1 MNRTDREAKI
11 LRINKIV
18 QRPRLARWYENV
30 NAVHA
35 SARMQDWLTNRAS
48 MTARLVARC
57 EQFRVQ
63 RLSQHK
69 AVCLQDEYAAIG
81 LHRAVKVFEREVFL
95 RCDGKAMVYG
105 HTVVPLTATA
115 NEWPLFHALGEKSL
129 GSTLFN
135 DPLVRRGDLS
145 YARLRRS
152 HPLMQRI
159 VWRQPELAEV
169 ESMLARRSLFW
180 RKGGCLQVTEV
191 FLPAIESLELKNSGS
206 LNTGMRRETRE
217 SHEENVGR

>member
-1 MNRTDREAKI
+1 MNKTM
-11 LRINKIV
+11 
-18 QRPRLARWYENV
+18 QRPRAATWYDNV
-30 NAVHA
+30 NAVQTTA
-35 SARMQDWLTNRAS
+35 LMAGWLSNRDS
-48 MTARLVARC
+48 LTARLVARC
-57 EQFRVQ
+57 NKFRVQ

-81 LHRAVKVFEREVFL
+81 LPRAMKVHEREVFL
-95 RCDGKAMVYG
+95 RCDGEAMVYG
-105 HTVVPLTATA
+105 HTIVPLTATA

-152 HPLMQRI
+152 HPLIQRI
-159 VWRQPELAEV
+159 VARQPDLATAD
-169 ESMLARRSLFW
+169 SMLARRSLFW

-191 FLPAIESLELKNSGS
+191 FLPGIEGLRLVE
-206 LNTGMRRETRE
+206 
-217 SHEENVGR
+217 V

>member
-1 MNRTDREAKI
+1 MKRTEWETGF
-11 LRINKIV
+11 LPVNKTM
-18 QRPRLARWYENV
+18 QRPRAATWYDNV
-30 NAVHA
+30 NAVQTTA
-35 SARMQDWLTNRAS
+35 LMAGWLSNRDS
-48 MTARLVARC
+48 LTARLVARC
-57 EQFRVQ
+57 NKFRVQ

-81 LHRAVKVFEREVFL
+81 LPRAMKVHEREVFL
-95 RCDGKAMVYG
+95 RCDGEAMVYG
-105 HTVVPLTATA
+105 HTIVPLTATA

-152 HPLMQRI
+152 HPLIQRI
-159 VWRQPELAEV
+159 VARQPDLATAD
-169 ESMLARRSLFW
+169 SMLARRSLFW

-191 FLPAIESLELKNSGS
+191 FLPGIEGLRLVE
-206 LNTGMRRETRE
+206 
-217 SHEENVGR
+217 V

>member
-1 MNRTDREAKI
+1 M
-11 LRINKIV
+11 
-18 QRPRLARWYENV
+18 QRPRAATWYDNV
-30 NAVHA
+30 NAVQTTA
-35 SARMQDWLTNRAS
+35 LMADWLSNRDS
-48 MTARLVARC
+48 LTARLVARC
-57 EQFRVQ
+57 NKFRVQ

-81 LHRAVKVFEREVFL
+81 LPRAMKVHEREVFL
-95 RCDGKAMVYG
+95 RCDGEAMVYG
-105 HTVVPLTATA
+105 HTIVPLTATA

-152 HPLMQRI
+152 HPLIQRI
-159 VWRQPELAEV
+159 VARQPDLATAD
-169 ESMLARRSLFW
+169 SMLARRSLFW

-191 FLPAIESLELKNSGS
+191 FLPGVEGLRL
-206 LNTGMRRETRE
+206 
-217 SHEENVGR
+217 VQV

>member
-1 MNRTDREAKI
+1 MNKTM
-11 LRINKIV
+11 
-18 QRPRLARWYENV
+18 QRPRAATWYDNV
-30 NAVHA
+30 NAVQTTA
-35 SARMQDWLTNRAS
+35 LMADWLSNRDS
-48 MTARLVARC
+48 LTARLVARC
-57 EQFRVQ
+57 NKFRVQ

-81 LHRAVKVFEREVFL
+81 LPRAMKVHEREVFL
-95 RCDGKAMVYG
+95 RCDGEAMVYG
-105 HTVVPLTATA
+105 HTIVPLTATA

-152 HPLMQRI
+152 HPLIQRI
-159 VWRQPELAEV
+159 VARQPDLATAD
-169 ESMLARRSLFW
+169 SMLARRSLFW

-191 FLPAIESLELKNSGS
+191 FLPGVEGLRL
-206 LNTGMRRETRE
+206 
-217 SHEENVGR
+217 VQV